1 MIKTTRKYRD
11 LLAPIK
17 AIKKENRTEEQQ
29 KIFTIYSEMVS
40 DLESIARE
48 EKTEREALF
57 KSLYGGHTWTK
68 VKKTFISDF
77 RKCKNH
83 DEVSDVYNKYIPYIW
98 YTRTLN
104 TAIGKYTDFR
114 NVIRELDTRQ
124 SNHALETIFSIGDS
138 DKAKGIFAYKEQTT
152 KTKVIDKIENSSEDL
167 NPKDVEKLVNNLRDY
182 IDNFEARRKEGKIK
196 VYSSANPDIVKAYYV
211 SFLLGLVTGRRQVE
225 ILKTLE
231 ISSKRGVVTYKG
243 LSKLPKND
251 NGSPKTGKI
260 IFMSIKD
267 AQKYLR
273 LLRKLLP
280 TDNMTTVEVNKKYNG
295 MFNKAFKDRLVN
307 DDLNIISET
316 KTSKKTL
323 FSADGAKFHNLRACF
338 AETTYKLALEDI
350 EEVSKIKE
358 ELINEGVTFD
368 DNEEVTKSR
377 VFKSYFI
384 SVVLHQ
390 QWKLNASDH
399 YDGRF

>member
-11 LLAPIK
+11 LLAPFK
-17 AIKKENRTEEQQ
+17 AIKEEDRTEEQQ
-29 KIFTIYSEMVS
+29 KKFTIYSEILS
-40 DLESIARE
+40 DLERLARE
-48 EKTEREALF
+48 EKTERESLF

-68 VKKTFISDF
+68 VKETFITDF
-77 RKCKNH
+77 GKCNNQ
-83 DEVSDVYNKYIPYIW
+83 DDVLKTYNKYIPYIW
-98 YTRTLN
+98 YARTLN

-114 NVIRELDTRQ
+114 NVIKELDKRL
-124 SNHALETIFSIGDS
+124 SKHALDNVFSIGD
-138 DKAKGIFAYKEQTT
+138 DDRTKGIFGYKEKVTIA
-152 KTKVIDKIENSSEDL
+152 KVIKKIERSREDL
-167 NPKDVEKLVNNLRDY
+167 NPKDVENLVNNLRDY
-182 IDNFEARRKEGKIK
+182 VDNFEARRKEGKIK
-196 VYSSANPDIVKAYYV
+196 VYSSANPDVVKAYYV

-231 ISSKRGVVTYKG
+231 ISSKKGVVTYKG